1 MKNIVFTDLWNN
13 DVVQRITI
21 VASGRRNRRRVGSG
35 STQTKVGC
43 GDLGRGAQ
51 VLLLVVM
58 GLVRFELDGDLNSLI

>member
-13 DVVQRITI
+13 YVVQRVTI

-35 STQTKVGC
+35 STQTKVC
-43 GDLGRGAQ
+43 RGDLGNGAQ

-58 GLVRFELDGDLNSLI
+58 GLVWFEWDGNLNPLI